1 MFDQLREFL
10 RRHPAV
16 CDALRWSIPA
26 ILFGL
31 VLRAL
36 LLSYLPYAHWG
47 SDSRSYYG
55 FAHQLLTE
63 GEISL
68 GMKRRYVYPILM
80 LPVSLLPG
88 APLQWVAW
96 LQHAMGLASIVPL
109 AYAVR
114 KTIVHWRLAIVPVTV
129 VFAGLPIFLW
139 YEHEMLGEAVFY
151 HTLVWAFA
159 AWIAWA
165 TAGRRERAVRLF
177 WLFFVAF
184 AAFLLTKPS
193 GRFAVPGLLLGLLVA
208 GRWRTLTRR
217 QVIAGGAV
225 AVAML
230 GMGAREHGAW
240 LLYVSAF
247 PLTQLDT
254 PLHAAHKAQIRDLVE
269 PLRRELEVYWAQDEV
284 PFNFLEKPDRL
295 PDRPLWNALAD
306 DNRQRA
312 RIYMDLALE
321 AIRREPLLFLYLGA
335 QRIVV
340 AGNMSEF
347 KESKFA
353 SETEVSRFANDYR
366 RAEEEAARGRHSQ
379 LHRVLGFGKG
389 EALPPWEKFQTRM
402 QPRKDTPAER
412 FLLAYARNFARAL
425 DLVRLPQGPSAG
437 RSVLRARV
445 LLPGWWLLV
454 ALPLALLPRYR
465 ATLGV
470 WVLVAMSYLW
480 GVFLT
485 TVAIPRYFAPV
496 WPILLV
502 VMALP
507 LDALLGVVAKRW
519 RRA

>member
-1 MFDQLREFL
+1 
-10 RRHPAV
+10 V
-16 CDALRWSIPA
+16 SDAIRWSIPA
-26 ILFGL
+26 LLLGL

-55 FAHQLLTE
+55 FAHEFLTD
-63 GEISL
+63 GDVSL
-68 GMKRRYVYPILM
+68 GTKRRYVYPILM

-88 APLQWVAW
+88 APLKWIAW
-96 LQHAMGLASIVPL
+96 LQHAMGLATIVPL

-129 VFAGLPIFLW
+129 LFAGLPIFLW

-159 AWIAWA
+159 GWIAWVKA
-165 TAGRRERAVRLF
+165 ESRERAVRLF
-177 WLFFVAF
+177 WWFFVPF

-193 GRFAVPGLLLGLLVA
+193 GRFAVPGLLLGLVLV
-208 GRWRTLTRR
+208 GMWRAITRR
-217 QVIAGGAV
+217 QAIAGGVV
-225 AVAML
+225 ALAML

-254 PLHAAHKAQIRDLVE
+254 PLHAEHKAQIRDLVE
-269 PLRRELEVYWAQDEV
+269 PLRRELDVYWAQDEV
-284 PFNFLEKPDRL
+284 PFEFLEKPDRL
-295 PDRPLWNALAD
+295 PGRPLWNALAD
-306 DNRQRA
+306 DPKQRA
-312 RIYMDLALE
+312 KIYTDLALE

-353 SETEVSRFANDYR
+353 SETEVERFENDYR
-366 RAEEEAARGRHSQ
+366 RAQEEEARGRHSQ

-389 EALPPWEKFQTRM
+389 ERLPPWEEFQARM
-402 QPRKDTPAER
+402 QPRKDSSAER
-412 FLLAYARNFARAL
+412 FILGYARDVAHAL
-425 DLVRLPQGPSAG
+425 DLVRLPDGPTVE
-437 RSVLRARV
+437 RSVLRSRV
-445 LLPGWWLLV
+445 LVPGWWLLV
-454 ALPLALLPRYR
+454 ALPLVLLPRYR
-465 ATLGV
+465 PTHGV
-470 WVLVAMSYLW
+470 WVLVALSYLW

-485 TVAIPRYFAPV
+485 TVAIPRYFAPA

-507 LDALLGVVAKRW
+507 LDVVV
-519 RRA
+519 RAVKGKMTNDE